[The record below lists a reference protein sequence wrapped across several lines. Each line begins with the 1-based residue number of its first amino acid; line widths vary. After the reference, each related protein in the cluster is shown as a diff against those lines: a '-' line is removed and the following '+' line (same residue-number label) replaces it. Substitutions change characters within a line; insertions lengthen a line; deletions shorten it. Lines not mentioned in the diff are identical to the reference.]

1 MDSKLVTKYNKN
13 VPRYT
18 SYPTAPHFKK
28 DFDYIK
34 VLNNL
39 QNLNENE
46 PVSLYVHIPFCE
58 ILCLYCACNTKI
70 IATQKPV
77 DDYLTY
83 LKKEID
89 LLSKSIP
96 KKLKVNH
103 LHFGGGTPTSL
114 SAENFKLLF
123 SWLEDVFE
131 FDFSGELSIEIDPRV
146 ITDDKIDA
154 FVECGINRVSF
165 GVQDF
170 DIEVQTAINRV
181 QPFNMVNDIVKKLRS
196 KGINSVNFDLI
207 YGLPCQTVK
216 TMEETIRLT
225 KEIMPDRIA
234 LYGYAHVP
242 HIKKHQKVLEQYHMP
257 NSKERF
263 EMFSKA
269 KEDLIAIGYEF
280 IGIDHFVLKTDSLY
294 DSFIKGEMHRNFQG
308 YTTDSNKTMLSV
320 GSTSIWQ
327 TEKTYIQ
334 NAHELSD
341 YRRLLDD
348 NKLPITKF
356 IELNNDDIV
365 RRDIIEQL
373 LCYYKVDL
381 NEIEHKY
388 SLDKNTFSAELA
400 LLNPFVSDNIVEIFN
415 NTLTI
420 KPECKILVR
429 IIASYFDDYLA
440 RVQFTHSSAV

>member
-1 MDSKLVTKYNKN
+1 MDPKLVTKYNKN

-18 SYPTAPHFKK
+18 SYPTAPHFKS

-39 QNLNENE
+39 QNIDKNE
-46 PVSLYVHIPFCE
+46 PISLYVHIPFCE

-77 DDYLTY
+77 DEYLVY
-83 LKKEID
+83 LKKELDI
-89 LLSKSIP
+89 LKSKIP
-96 KKLKVNH
+96 AGLKVNH

-114 SAENFKLLF
+114 SADNFTLLF
-123 SWLEDVFE
+123 SWLKGVFE
-131 FDFSGELSIEIDPRV
+131 FDYTGELSIEIDPRV

-170 DIEVQTAINRV
+170 DKEVQTAINRV
-181 QPFNMVNDIVKKLRS
+181 QPYDMVQTIVDKLRS

-207 YGLPCQTVK
+207 YGLPCQNVK

-225 KEIMPDRIA
+225 KIIKPERIA

-257 NSKERF
+257 DSTERF
-263 EMFSKA
+263 SIFSKA
-269 KEDLIAIGYEF
+269 KEMLLEAGYEF
-280 IGIDHFVLKTDSLY
+280 VGIDHFVLKEDSLY
-294 DSFIKGEMHRNFQG
+294 SKYKEGKMHRNFQG
-308 YTTDSNKTMLSV
+308 YTTDTNKTMLSV
-320 GSTSIWQ
+320 GSTSIGQ
-327 TEKTYIQ
+327 TATSYTQ
-334 NAHELSD
+334 NAHDLTM
-341 YRRLLDD
+341 YRQMLDD
-348 NKLPITKF
+348 GKLPVVKF
-356 IELNNDDIV
+356 IDLNTDDLV
-365 RRDIIEQL
+365 RREIIEKL
-373 LCYYKVDL
+373 LCYYEVDL
-381 NEIEHKY
+381 KEFIQKYKLDSNEFA
-388 SLDKNTFSAELA
+388 TELN
-400 LLNPFVSDNIVEIFN
+400 LLQPFVEDDIVEIKDKV
-415 NTLTI
+415 LKI

-429 IIASYFDDYLA
+429 IIASYFDDYLS